1 MKYRKVE
8 IDDNY
13 PSKLNGENKKIIFYE
28 YIFYS
33 TISIILAIYCTINL
47 GIISHNLA
55 EKYNFNLDG
64 LVKSYSLLGGYRD
77 LSDFQWRYYRENL
90 GLIILFA
97 TIFVLIS
104 KIIKN
109 FFSLEILK
117 CFYLIFGF
125 GYAFFLH
132 RLKIIYLI
140 IVLLV
145 SYLLCNNYSILGKR
159 NFIALTWI
167 FCIIIKITSEIW
179 NGYSIDFLNISDFF
193 KNPLLGWHSVF
204 GLNMLKIISYNMEF
218 SKNME
223 KDFKKNEAL
232 NSEKMNHYKECKD
245 CSDGIFCL
253 TTLKKYI
260 IIKDSDF
267 SFINL
272 IIYIFYPPFYFSGP
286 TIMYHSFIFQIN
298 NYQKNKHNNIFHK
311 NKILYFIR
319 CICIFITLEIFNHYI
334 YVNAIMTN
342 KYNSW
347 IFEEY
352 RKNNSYFNYAF
363 LAFNNL
369 VFIFLKF
376 SLIWKIAR
384 FWGWVDGVYSEENM
398 NRCIYNNYS
407 FEGFWRQWHRSYNMW
422 LIRYMYIPLGG
433 ASKKLLNT
441 FIIFSFVALWHDLKL
456 NLLLWA
462 WCIYISLIP
471 EIIIKNYF
479 AKEKRQYLK
488 NCMWFRYLRAWICS
502 IVIMLMIT
510 ANLIGFGIGNKE
522 LVDALLNL
530 LKLTTPLRFLFLSIF
545 FAPFTFPMFF
555 IRDLE
560 KKNGINKNY

>member
-1 MKYRKVE
+1 M
-8 IDDNY
+8 
-13 PSKLNGENKKIIFYE
+13 E
-28 YIFYS
+28 Y
-33 TISIILAIYCTINL
+33 AN
-47 GIISHNLA
+47 
-55 EKYNFNLDG
+55 
-64 LVKSYSLLGGYRD
+64 
-77 LSDFQWRYYRENL
+77 
-90 GLIILFA
+90 
-97 TIFVLIS
+97 
-104 KIIKN
+104 
-109 FFSLEILK
+109 
-117 CFYLIFGF
+117 
-125 GYAFFLH
+125 
-132 RLKIIYLI
+132 
-140 IVLLV
+140 
-145 SYLLCNNYSILGKR
+145 
-159 NFIALTWI
+159 IA
-167 FCIIIKITSEIW
+167 
-179 NGYSIDFLNISDFF
+179 
-193 KNPLLGWHSVF
+193 
-204 GLNMLKIISYNMEF
+204 
-218 SKNME
+218 E
-223 KDFKKNEAL
+223 KDFKNNNLTNMDKIR
-232 NSEKMNHYKECKD
+232 NHCKECSEGK
-245 CSDGIFCL
+245 FCL
-253 TTLKKYI
+253 TALKFIYVKE
-260 IIKDSDF
+260 SDF
-267 SFINL
+267 SFFNL
-272 IIYIFYPPFYFSGP
+272 LIYIFYPPFYFSGP
-286 TIMYHSFIFQIN
+286 IIMFHSFIFQIN
-298 NYQKNKHNNIFHK
+298 NYKINRHNDFYGK
-311 NKILYFIR
+311 KKLYLIR

-347 IFEEY
+347 IFEEF
-352 RKNNSYFNYAF
+352 RKNNAYFYYVF

-376 SLIWKIAR
+376 ALIWKVAR
-384 FWGWVDGVYSEENM
+384 MWGWADGIYAEENM